1 MDKEFY
7 AELLREA
14 LDGILNRQY
23 LTPSQQ
29 RQFQYFQSRH
39 RPFSLTDESLRD
51 MLTSQSLTPQQMDD
65 LLWLLQMMKTAPL
78 KHDRGALLEPVLSE
92 FERYH
97 EVGVL
102 NANTSAVRDA
112 NEVTSHRGEIFL
124 RQFGYSPNNILDFV
138 HLNLYVYEAHGAVNR
153 HALAL
158 YRARMARTAIERFVD
173 NDFISHP
180 NAFPYL
186 RELYVHSRLAETVA
200 MRNLANSQKSTS
212 QWRVVEAIRE
222 VVWLLDKNLLGEL
235 EHPDKWRLN
244 LLRDEIRSLSRIS
257 RATVADIDGV
267 YGKIQTVFSRSP
279 QYGDDDVIRYMQ
291 IETEMKGFLRVR
303 SSRDGVKLALQRAQ
317 MIPLER
323 IDSLNVGILH
333 KVSILRGLAMLRHR
347 TKEMDAVTHILEKAY
362 HMASEAGLSHQLM
375 LVNQDADRFKLK

>member
-1 MDKEFY
+1 MDKHFY
-7 AELLREA
+7 ADLLREV
-14 LDGILNRQY
+14 LDGILNRQR
-23 LTPSQQ
+23 LSPTQQ

-39 RPFSLTDESLRD
+39 RPFGLNDASLRD
-51 MLTSQSLTPQQMDD
+51 MLATQDFSTQQAED
-65 LLWLLQMMKTAPL
+65 LLWLLQMMKNAPQNR
-78 KHDRGALLEPVLSE
+78 DRHMLLEPVLSE

-112 NEVTSHRGEIFL
+112 NEVVSHRGEIFL

-158 YRARMARTAIERFVD
+158 YRARMARTALERFVD

-200 MRNLANSQKSTS
+200 MRNLANSQKATS

-267 YGKIQTVFSRSP
+267 YGKIQTILPEARSI
-279 QYGDDDVIRYMQ
+279 VM
-291 IETEMKGFLRVR
+291 M
-303 SSRDGVKLALQRAQ
+303 
-317 MIPLER
+317 M
-323 IDSLNVGILH
+323 
-333 KVSILRGLAMLRHR
+333 
-347 TKEMDAVTHILEKAY
+347 
-362 HMASEAGLSHQLM
+362 
-375 LVNQDADRFKLK
+375 